1 MSHRP
6 SGVDRDPGF
15 LAASP
20 SQVLALCFFCVLLLH
35 SSWLSPLRN
44 LMWPSRPK
52 RMSALCRMWP
62 PETSL
67 VAEQSCC
74 VLLVLSFAG
83 SCPHTRPV
91 LTSGKNPQLS
101 TRGGHLLQKV
111 NNAEEILSVPT
122 VSIRV
127 QAGNRIQLRQF
138 LGFEWRAIHRA
149 GGQAERNPW
158 RMGSPQELASLG
170 LKQQRKQLRCPSVRG
185 DAGVEGE
192 GMSGMMQPQ
201 PDWDPKQRRSRKS
214 ALTCSLPD
222 LWPLAL
228 LSHN

>member
-1 MSHRP
+1 MVFPRVTQTIRSRQGSRLPCCQPITGFGSVFLLRP
-6 SGVDRDPGF
+6 SPAQ
-15 LAASP
+15 L
-20 SQVLALCFFCVLLLH
+20 LAL
-35 SSWLSPLRN
+35 SSAKPHVTFET
-44 LMWPSRPK
+44 K

-138 LGFEWRAIHRA
+138 LGFE
-149 GGQAERNPW
+149 
-158 RMGSPQELASLG
+158 
-170 LKQQRKQLRCPSVRG
+170 
-185 DAGVEGE
+185 
-192 GMSGMMQPQ
+192 
-201 PDWDPKQRRSRKS
+201 
-214 ALTCSLPD
+214 
-222 LWPLAL
+222 
-228 LSHN
+228 